1 VNGATYAFPI
11 LIRDMTLLQ
20 HGPNLLLPLL
30 RQILISVDNV
40 EIAIQIT
47 ALQCIDKVLDDL
59 WRDATPAKGSVF
71 AE

>member
-1 VNGATYAFPI
+1 MNGVTYAFPI

-40 EIAIQIT
+40 EIAIQIA

-71 AE
+71 TE

>member
-1 VNGATYAFPI
+1 
-11 LIRDMTLLQ
+11 MTLLQ

-40 EIAIQIT
+40 EIAIQIA

-71 AE
+71 TE

>member
-1 VNGATYAFPI
+1 
-11 LIRDMTLLQ
+11 MTLLQ
-20 HGPNLLLPLL
+20 HGPNLLLPFL

-59 WRDATPAKGSVF
+59 WRNAAPAKRGQYSQSSS
-71 AE
+71 